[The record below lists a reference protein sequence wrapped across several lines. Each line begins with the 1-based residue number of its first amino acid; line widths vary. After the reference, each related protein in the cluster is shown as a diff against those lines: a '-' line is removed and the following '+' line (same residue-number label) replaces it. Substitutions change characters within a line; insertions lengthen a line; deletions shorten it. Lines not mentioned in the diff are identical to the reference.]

1 MKVVHVVGVANRP
14 RILSKQQKRLNPCNH
29 EMVFDQMTW
38 LWIGLAPYEST
49 MKNKCPTHQR
59 RQKIEDNDNQC
70 PCGWLK
76 AILAQCK
83 VGTAAAGIVI
93 IGPKRFYAKS

>member
-1 MKVVHVVGVANRP
+1 MPLFSTRSD
-14 RILSKQQKRLNPCNH
+14 R
-29 EMVFDQMTW
+29 
-38 LWIGLAPYEST
+38 LAPPEKLNIEVRLFIPESL
-49 MKNKCPTHQR
+49 
-59 RQKIEDNDNQC
+59 C